1 MASLRKL
8 HRQIILVLLLS
19 LVLLPA
25 CNRSQAGDQ
34 SLDTYFL
41 ENLGKASLVGLQ
53 VASIGD
59 GELVWKGSYGV
70 KDFRSGE
77 PVDNSTLFM
86 IASCS
91 KPVTA
96 LAIMKLYD
104 QGILDLDDDV
114 SDHLPFVVRNPYHP
128 EYKITV
134 RMLLTH
140 TSSLRDNWDILY
152 PMYTLPEGGD
162 SPLELTD
169 YVREYFVQGEKY
181 FDMDRN
187 FADEQPASS
196 YMYCNM
202 GYAMLG
208 IIIEHISGKSFARY
222 MQEEILHPL
231 HMYHSYWFLKEIPHS
246 NIAYPHEVIPPSKK
260 DTGQVK
266 VLNHYGYPDYPDGQ
280 LRTTVSDYAQIVK
293 LMVNDGQVD
302 GKPFIKK
309 ETVDEF
315 LKIQFPK
322 AAKHQAIA
330 WNYNEFENFI
340 YYLLM
345 PRLPSHTGADPGVA
359 TLVSFD
365 RENKTGGIIF
375 SNSPTNTFR
384 ERKIFYQEM
393 MKKLLQAGEAF
404 SGNSN

>member
-1 MASLRKL
+1 
-8 HRQIILVLLLS
+8 
-19 LVLLPA
+19 
-25 CNRSQAGDQ
+25 
-34 SLDTYFL
+34 
-41 ENLGKASLVGLQ
+41 
-53 VASIGD
+53 
-59 GELVWKGSYGV
+59 
-70 KDFRSGE
+70 
-77 PVDNSTLFM
+77 
-86 IASCS
+86 
-91 KPVTA
+91 
-96 LAIMKLYD
+96 MKLYD
-104 QGILDLDDDV
+104 KGILDLDDDV
-114 SDHLPFVVRNPYHP
+114 NDHLPFVVRNPHHP
-128 EYKITV
+128 EYKISV

-140 TSSLRDNWDILY
+140 TSSLRDNWDILS
-152 PMYTLPEGGD
+152 PQYTLPEGGD
-162 SPLELTD
+162 SPLDLTD

-181 FDMDRN
+181 FDMERN

-208 IIIEHISGKSFARY
+208 VIIEHIAGKSFTRY
-222 MQEEILHPL
+222 MQEEVLHPL

-260 DTGQVK
+260 DAGEVK
-266 VLNHYGYPDYPDGQ
+266 VLNHYGYPDFPDGQ

-293 LMVNDGQVD
+293 LMINDGQVN

-315 LKIQFPK
+315 LKIQLPRV
-322 AAKHQAIA
+322 AKHQAIA
-330 WNYNEFENFI
+330 WNYNEFDNFI

-384 ERKIFYQEM
+384 EQKIFYQEM
-393 MKKLLQAGEAF
+393 MKKLLQAGETF

>member
-1 MASLRKL
+1 MDS
-8 HRQIILVLLLS
+8 
-19 LVLLPA
+19 
-25 CNRSQAGDQ
+25 
-34 SLDTYFL
+34 YFL
-41 ENLGKASLVGLQ
+41 ENLGKARLVGLQ

-77 PVDNSTLFM
+77 PVNDSTLFM

-96 LAIMKLYD
+96 LGVMKLYD
-104 QGILDLDDDV
+104 QGQLELDDDV
-114 SDHLPFVVRNPYHP
+114 NKYLPFVVRNPHHP
-128 EYKITV
+128 EQKITV

-140 TSSLRDNWDILY
+140 TSSLRDNWDILT
-152 PMYTLPEGGD
+152 PLYTLPEGGD
-162 SPLELTD
+162 SPLELSD
-169 YVREYFVQGEKY
+169 YVKEYFVQGQKY
-181 FDMDRN
+181 YLKDKN
-187 FADEQPASS
+187 FADEIPGSS
-196 YMYCNM
+196 YAYCNM

-208 IIIEHISGKSFARY
+208 VIIEHISGKSFTQY
-222 MQEEILHPL
+222 MQEEVLHAL
-231 HMYHSYWFLKEIPHS
+231 HMYHSYWFLKEIPHD
-246 NIAYPHEVIPPSKK
+246 NIARPHEVPPPSKK
-260 DTGQVK
+260 DTGEVK
-266 VLNHYGYPDYPDGQ
+266 VLNHYGYPDFPDGQ

-293 LMVNDGQVD
+293 LMINDGQIN
-302 GKPFIKK
+302 GQPFIKK

-315 LKIQFPK
+315 LKIQYPK
-322 AAKHQAIA
+322 VAKHQAIA
-330 WNYNEFENFI
+330 WNYNEFDNFI

-375 SNSPTNTFR
+375 SNSPTSTFK

-393 MKKLLQAGEAF
+393 MKKLLEAE
-404 SGNSN
+404 SWREVPTKTE